1 MVPGAHRLL
10 IAMTLPQQRSE
21 GGTQHLHSR
30 TASLSHKAFPGKG
43 FCYTHLQRSQTEA
56 KVSVLSLLP
65 VQTEL
70 TAPRALDLCGNPLLE
85 GDYAFP

>member
-1 MVPGAHRLL
+1 MVPGARGLL
-10 IAMTLPQQRSE
+10 IAMTLPQRRSE

-30 TASLSHKAFPGKG
+30 AASSFRKAFPGKG

-70 TAPRALDLCGNPLLE
+70 TAPWALDLCGSPLLE
-85 GDYAFP
+85 GDSAFP